1 MRGYADNV
9 NIMSLSIAG
18 GIGWLDISP
27 SQILIEF
34 LTAKG
39 IHVVVASGN
48 DGTEGK
54 HAVPMSCLNAVKL
67 TTSFVFQGLFFADS
81 PAATIGGTSVGSV

>member
-1 MRGYADNV
+1 MRGYSDGV
-9 NIMSLSIAG
+9 DIMSLSIAG
-18 GIGWLDISP
+18 GVGWLDISP

-48 DGTEGK
+48 DGTEG
-54 HAVPMSCLNAVKL
+54 
-67 TTSFVFQGLFFADS
+67 
-81 PAATIGGTSVGSV
+81 